1 MLSELRE
8 FVLPRVPE
16 QDEGFRRE
24 IVRLA
29 TRSLY
34 IIGGVNLGLPLVALP
49 IGLFV
54 AHQMAP
60 PPPSAATVRVWSLV
74 AFFLVGGS
82 TIAMART
89 AWVGRYPR
97 LIASLSGLCS
107 AAILILF
114 PLLTSPDAIHGQ
126 TAVETGIS
134 LVFVQLV
141 GVAVIPLRPIQMFAF
156 GISVM
161 ALYLSSAAW
170 ISGWAA
176 TKHAIDQNHA
186 VHSLPLTI
194 ILCATLCAVNYQ
206 RLFATYRSHQQTL
219 QAQSRLFLAESA
231 ASMGR
236 LTAALS
242 HELNTPVGA
251 LRSAVSTLASVS
263 QQKSSVSEEKRRKLE
278 TVEAELH
285 RVALD
290 SAIRIHGTVQR
301 MQRLTNLDRAEIVPV
316 DLNELLEDVGSTIQA
331 EAQDPVRLS
340 SEFQPLPKLTLRPQQ
355 IGSALSHLLRYAVE
369 RARPDGRVFV
379 TTQASDAAVEIGIES
394 CANGSGMGD
403 PPANVFDPSFE
414 VQGQRVAAGNWE
426 LFNSRRLIRE
436 HHGDIRTERL
446 SGGGVRFLVT
456 LPITP
461 LG

>member
-8 FVLPRVPE
+8 FLLPQLPE
-16 QDEGFRRE
+16 RDEGFRRE

-34 IIGGVNLGLPLVALP
+34 IMGGVNLGLPLVALP

-60 PPPSAATVRVWSLV
+60 PPPSAATVRLLSLG
-74 AFFLVGGS
+74 AFFFVGGS
-82 TIAMART
+82 TIALAGT
-89 AWVGRYPR
+89 AWAGRYPR
-97 LIASLSGLCS
+97 LIAGLSGLCT
-107 AAILILF
+107 AAILILL

-126 TAVETGIS
+126 AAVETGIS
-134 LVFVQLV
+134 LMFVQLV
-141 GVAVIPLRPIQMFAF
+141 VVAVIPLRPIQMFAF
-156 GISVM
+156 GLSVM
-161 ALYLSSAAW
+161 TLYLSSAAW

-176 TKHAIDQNHA
+176 TKQAIDQNHA

-242 HELNTPVGA
+242 HDLNTPVGA
-251 LRSAVSTLASVS
+251 LRSAVSSLASVS
-263 QQKSSVSEEKRRKLE
+263 RQKSSASEERRHKLE
-278 TVEAELH
+278 TAEPELH

-290 SAIRIHGTVQR
+290 SANRIHETVQR
-301 MQRLTNLDRAEIVPV
+301 MQRLTNLDRAEIMPV
-316 DLNELLEDVGSTIQA
+316 DLNELLEDVGSTIQT

-340 SEFQPLPKLTLRPQQ
+340 TEFQPLPKLTLRPQQ
-355 IGSALSHLLRYAVE
+355 IGSALSHLLHYAVE
-369 RARPDGRVFV
+369 RARPDGSVFV
-379 TTQASDAAVEIGIES
+379 TTRASDTAVEIGIKLS
-394 CANGSGMGD
+394 ANGGMAD
-403 PPANVFDPSFE
+403 PPPNLFDPAFE
-414 VQGQRVAAGNWE
+414 VQDRRVAAGNWE

-446 SGGGVRFLVT
+446 SGGDLRFLIT